1 MSHKTLLLLFGNSH
15 EKSLIILV
23 IQIIMYINFYSRN
36 TDPKCIKK
44 KKKKLE
50 RGEPQIGKHILN
62 SKSTHKIGNES
73 TIDMST
79 KWKKIK

>member
-23 IQIIMYINFYSRN
+23 IQIIMYINFYSRK

-44 KKKKLE
+44 KKKK
-50 RGEPQIGKHILN
+50 IGPWGASNRKTYP
-62 SKSTHKIGNES
+62 KFKIHTQNR
-73 TIDMST
+73 
-79 KWKKIK
+79 